1 MSPIATI
8 IVTIVVL
15 AIVIAI
21 IVYLMNWLYRRSSK
35 EVAFVRTGLGGQKV
49 VMNGGAFVLPI
60 IHEVIPVNMNTLR
73 LEVQRGRERALI
85 TKNRMRVDV
94 VAEFYLRV
102 QSTPDAIANA
112 AQTLGQRTMHPE
124 ALSELMEGKFVDA
137 LRSVAAEMSM
147 EEMHEKRGEYVKR
160 VKQAAAEDLLKNGL
174 ELETV
179 SLTGLD
185 QTNMEFFNP
194 SNAFDAE
201 GLTQLTE
208 QIERRKKI
216 RNDIEQDT
224 MIEIRNKNL
233 EAEKQSLIIDQAS
246 EAARLDHERTLE
258 MRRAAQ
264 RAEVSRERA
273 QQEQQAEQ
281 AQIAARHEVERSR
294 IATDLAL
301 QGDRIHQEQEIQR
314 LEVERRKALELAE
327 QQRAI
332 AIAQASKSQSEAQA
346 EAETARA
353 KAVSAE
359 EKVFSA
365 RETEVAER
373 RKAIEL
379 IQAAQD
385 AERDALRI
393 KIGAEAERLAA
404 VDRADAQRT
413 NAESEAESEKIRALA
428 SRLRYEI
435 EAEGTRLMNE
445 AQNMLTPESRT
456 STMRLRLLD
465 KLEGIIRES
474 VRPME
479 KIDSIKILHVDGLG
493 GRQFAPRPGGR
504 RQFRRQ
510 HGQQRA
516 ALPRPGAAGGFAAE
530 GDGVDRQRSHQARQ
544 YDARAGRRR
553 WRRRTANR
561 EEATWSRSIYRASS
575 TPRPIGSGRRSG
587 ISTLCPNGI
596 PPSRTA
602 ISRAGCPPTGS
613 AASAIST

>member
-1 MSPIATI
+1 MSPIATL

-258 MRRAAQ
+258 MRRAGQ

-273 QQEQQAEQ
+273 QQEQQSEQ

-301 QGDRIHQEQEIQR
+301 QGDRIHQEREIQR

-346 EAETARA
+346 EAEIARA

-379 IQAAQD
+379 IQASQD
-385 AERDALRI
+385 AQRDAMRI

-413 NAESEAESEKIRALA
+413 NAEAEAESDKIRALA

-445 AQNMLTPESRT
+445 AQNTLSPESRT
-456 STMRLRLLD
+456 SAMRLRLLD
-465 KLEGIIRES
+465 RLEGIIRES

-493 GRQFAPRPGGR
+493 GG
-504 RQFRRQ
+504 
-510 HGQQRA
+510 
-516 ALPRPGAAGGFAAE
+516 
-530 GDGVDRQRSHQARQ
+530 
-544 YDARAGRRR
+544 
-553 WRRRTANR
+553 N
-561 EEATWSRSIYRASS
+561 SRSGPEGSGNFADSMVNSALRYRAQAPLVDSLLKEM
-575 TPRPIGSGRRSG
+575 G
-587 ISTLCPNGI
+587 L
-596 PPSRTA
+596 
-602 ISRAGCPPTGS
+602 TGTDLTKLGNMMREPVG
-613 AASAIST
+613 ADGDDELK

>member
-1 MSPIATI
+1 MSGNDMWSILTLGL
-8 IVTIVVL
+8 VL
-15 AIVIAI
+15 LVGLFTVGLVFAR
-21 IVYLMNWLYRRSSK
+21 LYHRASK
-35 EVAFVRTGLGGQKV
+35 ERAFVRTGLGGQKV

-102 QSTPDAIANA
+102 QSTGEAIANA
-112 AQTLGQRTMHPE
+112 AQTLGQRTMQPE
-124 ALSELMEGKFVDA
+124 ALAELIEGKFVDA
-137 LRSVAAEMSM
+137 LRAVAAEMTM

-160 VKQAAAEDLLKNGL
+160 VKQAVREDLLQNGL

-224 MIEIRNKNL
+224 MIQIRNKNL
-233 EAEKQSLIIDQAS
+233 EAEKQSLEIDQAS
-246 EAARLDHERTLE
+246 EAARLEHEQALE
-258 MRRAAQ
+258 TRRAAQ
-264 RAEVSRERA
+264 RAEVTRERA

-281 AQIAARHEVERSR
+281 AQIAARLEVERSR
-294 IATDLAL
+294 ITTDLAL
-301 QGDRIHQEQEIQR
+301 QEERIRQEQEVQR
-314 LEVERRKALELAE
+314 LEVERRKSLELAE

-332 AIAQASKSQSEAQA
+332 AIAEASKSQSEAQA

-353 KAVSAE
+353 KAVAAE

-365 RETEVAER
+365 RETEVAQR
-373 RKAIEL
+373 RKEIEL

-393 KIGAEAERLAA
+393 RHAAEAERHAA
-404 VDRADAQRT
+404 VDRAEAQRT
-413 NAESEAESEKIRALA
+413 NAEAEAEADKIRALA
-428 SRLRYEI
+428 ARLRYEI

-445 AQNMLTPESRT
+445 AQNTLTPESRA
-456 STMRLRLLD
+456 SAMRLRLID
-465 KLEGIIRES
+465 RLESIIRES
-474 VRPME
+474 VKPME
-479 KIDSIKILHVDGLG
+479 KIEGIKILHVDGLG
-493 GRQFAPRPGGR
+493 GGSSRPGPEGSGSFADSIVNSALR
-504 RQFRRQ
+504 Y
-510 HGQQRA
+510 RA
-516 ALPRPGAAGGFAAE
+516 QAPLVDTLLKEIGLSGTDLGKLGNMMREPVGAGVVAE
-530 GDGVDRQRSHQARQ
+530 GDD
-544 YDARAGRRR
+544 
-553 WRRRTANR
+553 
-561 EEATWSRSIYRASS
+561 E
-575 TPRPIGSGRRSG
+575 
-587 ISTLCPNGI
+587 LK
-596 PPSRTA
+596 
-602 ISRAGCPPTGS
+602 
-613 AASAIST
+613 